1 MRGFFVAGT
10 DTGVGWAASPGAS
23 PYAMSKFAVRALAT
37 AITPELRLAGV
48 TVTLIS
54 PGFVASNIRRVNNQG
69 TLQAGVKDPIP
80 AWLVMS
86 TEKAARHILRAVAR
100 GKREAIITG
109 HGKALVAAEAEGKA
123 ISVER
128 IEQFV
133 ARAAPRAVVVEAAG
147 GLLVPLAREVASLT
161 LEQADPAERAP
172 AAALVT
178 NLDLAERLGLPVLLV
193 GRAGLGTLNHCA
205 LSAEAL
211 ARRGVELRAIVL
223 NRVAPEDDPSVA
235 TNARLVEE
243 LTGAM
248 VLGPTPFIADASARP
263 AAIAIAL
270 ARLVGG
276 G

>member
-1 MRGFFVAGT
+1 VRGFFVAGT
-10 DTGVGWAASPGAS
+10 DTGVGKTEVA
-23 PYAMSKFAVRALAT
+23 RALLSLLRGAVPLKPVET
-37 AITPELRLAGV
+37 GCAPDHPEDALA
-48 TVTLIS
+48 L
-54 PGFVASNIRRVNNQG
+54 
-69 TLQAGVKDPIP
+69 
-80 AWLVMS
+80 
-86 TEKAARHILRAVAR
+86 LRASGGTFDLDQVCPYRFRLSA
-100 GKREAIITG
+100 AP
-109 HGKALVAAEAEGKA
+109 LVAAEAEGKA

-128 IEQFV
+128 IEQLV

-223 NRVAPEDDPSVA
+223 NRVVPEDDPSVA

-248 VLGPTPFIADASARP
+248 VLGPTPFIADPAARP
-263 AAIAIAL
+263 AALRHVL
-270 ARLVGG
+270 APLVHDGN
-276 G
+276 

>member
-1 MRGFFVAGT
+1 MNDVSAREPVMAPAAPQAAAAPEGAAARRGRLKPLLGLMPFVARYKAR
-10 DTGVGWAASPGAS
+10 AAAALLALLVAS
-23 PYAMSKFAVRALAT
+23 AATLAVPIAVRRMIDL
-37 AITPELRLAGV
+37 
-48 TVTLIS
+48 
-54 PGFVASNIRRVNNQG
+54 GF
-69 TLQAGVKDPIP
+69 
-80 AWLVMS
+80 
-86 TEKAARHILRAVAR
+86 
-100 GKREAIITG
+100 
-109 HGKALVAAEAEGKA
+109 
-123 ISVER
+123 SVER
-128 IEQFV
+128 IEQLV

-223 NRVAPEDDPSVA
+223 NRVVPEDDPSVA